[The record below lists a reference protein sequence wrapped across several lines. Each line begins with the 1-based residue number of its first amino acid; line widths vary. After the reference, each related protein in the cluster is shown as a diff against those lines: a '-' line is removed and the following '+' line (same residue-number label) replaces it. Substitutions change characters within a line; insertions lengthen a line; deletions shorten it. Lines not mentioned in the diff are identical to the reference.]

1 DFPEFGRM
9 WRGNAARRE
18 KHRVKL
24 RLRLTTA
31 GAYRTLAAL
40 TLQRFWWHHKRRK
53 DPARTVG
60 NRMVEMAKVDSDCKP
75 PQVRFRRPS
84 INDTAGRRQVAIE
97 RNEQGSKNDLS
108 GLLTELR
115 LLREEMDNIRQE

>member
-1 DFPEFGRM
+1 
-9 WRGNAARRE
+9 
-18 KHRVKL
+18 
-24 RLRLTTA
+24 
-31 GAYRTLAAL
+31 
-40 TLQRFWWHHKRRK
+40 
-53 DPARTVG
+53 
-60 NRMVEMAKVDSDCKP
+60 MVEMAKAELVRTTVVGSDCKP

-115 LLREEMDNIRQE
+115 LLREEMDNIRQEAQEARATRRPPPSPKGHSPTLPGVVGWESV